1 MGNRVALLFGAG
13 ASVDAGL
20 KQTAQLAEEVVRLAN
35 QNTSANV
42 QGDWLACLNF
52 VYGSMVAAASREG
65 SNPLVSVNF
74 ERLVSA
80 LRLLQNIDVHEA
92 DPFVLSWKP
101 GAKGFTRD
109 NNVSRTDIKRAVEK
123 MKNELGHWAANDLID
138 IIDKIANT
146 SPSGKTS
153 YEMAEKEVLRLVSVA
168 LRDYTD
174 TSYLKPMA
182 DLAGIQE
189 GGLAVLTLNYD
200 LVVEDAAAAESCGLF
215 YGFTSWEPGTEI
227 KLKKEK
233 ANIDLIKMHGSLNW
247 EAANGGSYDTRIEVS
262 PRVGREQKSQLNLPD
277 IPWVVLGDREKL
289 STKGPTL
296 PLLQAAEDAL
306 EDADHLVV
314 AGYSFNDEHINDLI
328 NAWIK
333 RQNNRTIAVVDPG
346 FKNILGEAWTK
357 REGFM
362 RYLMRNFTERIK
374 VIEKS
379 TKNGLSEAIYHP
391 EAGQENEMYSVF
403 QSSYDENTLKL
414 TIASCCENFRV
425 IYADPVDE
433 SGSRLAWVDPDNPG
447 NYQPRPDL
455 TPLTMGK
462 NVSGYVNKKMGLPVY
477 IKLYAE
483 STSYPFVSLSRRY
496 KINN

>member
-1 MGNRVALLFGAG
+1 MGNRIALLFGAG

-65 SNPLVSVNF
+65 ANPLVSVNF

-109 NNVSRTDIKRAVEK
+109 SNVSRIDIKRAVEK
-123 MKNELGHWAANDLID
+123 MKNELGRWAANDFVD
-138 IIDKIANT
+138 IIDKIANA
-146 SPSGKTS
+146 SPSGKS
-153 YEMAEKEVLRLVSVA
+153 AYEMAEKEVLRLVSVA
-168 LRDYTD
+168 LKDYENTA
-174 TSYLKPMA
+174 YLKPLT
-182 DLAGIQE
+182 DLAVTQE

-200 LVVEDAAAAESCGLF
+200 LVVEGAAAAENCGF
-215 YGFTSWEPGTEI
+215 SYGFTSWEPGTKI

-247 EAANGGSYDTRIEVS
+247 ESANGGIYDTCIKVG
-262 PRVGREQKSQLNLPD
+262 PRKGGETKDQWNLPD
-277 IPWVVLGDREKL
+277 IPWIVLGDREKL

-296 PLLQAAEDAL
+296 PLLQTAEDAL

-328 NAWIK
+328 NAWMK

-346 FKNILGEAWTK
+346 FENILGEAWAK
-357 REGFM
+357 RQGFM
-362 RYLMRNFTERIK
+362 RYLMREFTERII

-379 TKNGLSEAIYHP
+379 TKDGLKEAIQHS
-391 EAGQENEMYSVF
+391 EAGQNKEMYSVR
-403 QSSYDENTLKL
+403 QSSHDENLLKI
-414 TIASCCENFRV
+414 TITSHSDDFR
-425 IYADPVDE
+425 AFSVDLKAE
-433 SGSRLAWVDPDNPG
+433 SGENLNWIDPENRENYHVQPDISTLAKG
-447 NYQPRPDL
+447 QS
-455 TPLTMGK
+455 
-462 NVSGYVNKKMGLPVY
+462 VSGYVDKREGLPVSVD
-477 IKLYAE
+477 LYAE
-483 STSYPFVSLSRRY
+483 SNNYPFVSLSRRY
-496 KINN
+496 TINI